1 MGNLCV
7 EFYGDTVCMANN
19 FIKKI
24 DNNTKINEENIAVL
38 FNQIN
43 DAETNTIVAN
53 LLAYKN
59 KLNLN
64 DWIFYQLVRK
74 TANQICAKKDNYNA
88 YTFYK
93 WFFMS
98 KSGYDTKLIFDK
110 GKPLFEFY

>member
-1 MGNLCV
+1 MKKYYYISFVFLCFTILPKVVFSQENMGNLCV

-43 DAETNTIVAN
+43 DIETNTIIAN
-53 LLAYKN
+53 LIAYKT

-64 DWIFYQLVRK
+64 DWIFYQLVRI
-74 TANQICAKKDNYNA
+74 TANQI
-88 YTFYK
+88 
-93 WFFMS
+93 
-98 KSGYDTKLIFDK
+98 
-110 GKPLFEFY
+110 